1 MRIALAASLLGATL
15 AGAGEDPTSRY
26 GALLGKYVVEEGV
39 RYRAWREDAGDLATL
54 RAIVAELAAT
64 NPATLSPKD
73 RYALYLN
80 LYNAKTLE
88 IALTGNPERSIR
100 DLSRTFSF
108 KGPYEIFFRDLIE
121 FDGERISLDD
131 LEDRL
136 REESRDP
143 RVHFALNCASRS
155 CPALASEPYRG
166 ETLDRALD
174 ARTRTFLA
182 ATGSV
187 TVEPGG
193 KVRVSKI
200 FDWFDGDFGGKEGV
214 RRFLREHGP
223 EGAGRALARGARI
236 AYHDYDWSL
245 NEAH

>member
-1 MRIALAASLLGATL
+1 MRIALASILLGATL

-88 IALTGNPERSIR
+88 LVLTGNPERSIR

-108 KGPYEIFFRDLIE
+108 KGPYEIFFRDILE
-121 FDGERISLDD
+121 FDGKRISLDD

-155 CPALASEPYRG
+155 CPPLASEPYRG
-166 ETLDRALD
+166 ESLDRRLD
-174 ARTRTFLA
+174 VQTRAFLA
-182 ATGSV
+182 SPGSV

-200 FDWFDGDFGGKEGV
+200 FDWFDGDFGGNEGV
-214 RRFLREHGP
+214 RRFLREYGP
-223 EGAGRALARGARI
+223 EEAGQALARGGRV

-245 NEAH
+245 NEAR